1 MHVHLSLWKTD
12 GGNAFAGDKTLSN
25 ISCSDAF
32 QGFLG
37 GLLHHARALTAC
49 FAPNVSSYKRYQS
62 GSFAP
67 TGIAWSRDNRTAGMR
82 VVGQGNSL
90 RIECRIP
97 GADANPYIVYAA
109 LIAAGLD
116 GITNKIEPPPIFE
129 GDIYQAAGMPRV
141 PSCLRDAINA
151 FAESP
156 FPQAAFGK
164 EVTEHYLHFLRTEQ
178 RKFDEVVTDWEKAR
192 FFERI

>member
-1 MHVHLSLWKTD
+1 
-12 GGNAFAGDKTLSN
+12 
-25 ISCSDAF
+25 
-32 QGFLG
+32 
-37 GLLHHARALTAC
+37 
-49 FAPNVSSYKRYQS
+49 
-62 GSFAP
+62 
-67 TGIAWSRDNRTAGMR
+67 MR

-90 RIECRIP
+90 RVECRIP

-129 GDIYQAAGMPRV
+129 GDIYQAAGLPRV
-141 PSCLRDAINA
+141 PSCLRDAIDA
-151 FAESP
+151 FAGSE
-156 FPQAAFGK
+156 FVVDAFGSD
-164 EVTEHYLHFLRTEQ
+164 VAEHYLHFLRTEQ